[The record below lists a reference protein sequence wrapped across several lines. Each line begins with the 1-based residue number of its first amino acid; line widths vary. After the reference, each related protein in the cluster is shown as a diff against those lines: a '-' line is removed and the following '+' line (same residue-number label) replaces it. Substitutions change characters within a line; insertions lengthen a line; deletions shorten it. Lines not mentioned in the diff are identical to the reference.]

1 MINDLLALSNTD
13 TIKIKSEMNKYE
25 LIAQLISALN
35 TVSINNKLTIDVTII
50 TGSARYMTQAGNNY
64 FKNKGL
70 EYIINKYSDDYSAY
84 SLFTIL
90 VTNHLYIIC
99 PASIN

>member
-1 MINDLLALSNTD
+1 MIYDLLALSNTD
-13 TIKIKSEMNKYE
+13 TISIKSEMNKYE
-25 LIAQLISALN
+25 LIAQLINNLN

-50 TGSARYMTQAGNNY
+50 INSARYMTRAGSSY

-70 EYIINKYSDDYSAY
+70 EHIINKYSDDYSAY

-90 VTNHLYIIC
+90 VTNHLYIVC